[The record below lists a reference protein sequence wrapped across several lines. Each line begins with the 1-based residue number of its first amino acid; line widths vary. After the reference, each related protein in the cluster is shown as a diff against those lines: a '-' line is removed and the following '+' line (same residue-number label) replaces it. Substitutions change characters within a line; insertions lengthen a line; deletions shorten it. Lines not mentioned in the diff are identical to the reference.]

1 MRAIVGIR
9 KEVRHKTQALS
20 RSQEA
25 FTRAL
30 SVFPDGTSRVTIER
44 DPIPKYMERGEGAYL
59 FDIDGNR
66 YLDLN
71 SNFTTLI
78 HGHAFKPVVEAVHRK
93 LASGSCFA
101 NPTEVEIELASILCE
116 RIPTVDRVRF
126 VNTGTEAVMFAVK
139 AARAFTGK
147 AGIAKFEGAYHG
159 AYDWAEVSQS
169 ASPVNWGPADNPV
182 SVPFYK
188 GMPESV
194 LQETLVLRF
203 NDADLL
209 EKNLT
214 AHAHRIAAVVI
225 DPMPSQAGLIAP
237 KPDFLDALHRLCRQ
251 HGVLIIAD
259 EVLNLRQGFHGASAR
274 YRLKPDLLTMGKM
287 IGGGLPIGAIGGREE
302 VMEAFSAKSGR
313 PLLPQAGT
321 FSANPLSIVAGVAAM
336 RALDEAA
343 FARLDSLGDRLRG
356 NLTEIIAQQ
365 DAPFA
370 VTGASSLFRIHPT
383 RRIPRDFRDMASNA
397 LQNGVRRAL
406 SQFFCRHGVILPNWA
421 AACLST
427 PMGETE
433 VDTISDLFC
442 LFLKEHA
449 ADIKDMEVAG

>member
-1 MRAIVGIR
+1 MHMAMRSNEDVQ
-9 KEVRHKTQALS
+9 HKTPALS
-20 RSQEA
+20 RSEEA
-25 FTRAL
+25 FARAL

-59 FDIDGNR
+59 FDVDGNR

-71 SNFTTLI
+71 GNFTSLI
-78 HGHAFKPVVEAVHRK
+78 HGHAFKPVVDAVHLQ

-101 NPTEVEIELASILCE
+101 NPTQVEIELASILCE
-116 RIPTVDRVRF
+116 RIPNVDRVRF
-126 VNTGTEAVMFAVK
+126 VNTGTEAVMFAIK

-169 ASPVNWGPADNPV
+169 ATPENWGPADDPV

-188 GMPESV
+188 GMPQSV

-203 NDADLL
+203 NDTDLL

-237 KPDFLDALHRLCRQ
+237 KPDFLDSLHRLC
-251 HGVLIIAD
+251 HHYGVLIIAD
-259 EVLNLRQGFHGASAR
+259 EVLNLRQGYRGASAR
-274 YRLKPDLLTMGKM
+274 YKLKPDLLTMGKI

-302 VMEAFSAKSGR
+302 VMDVFSAKSGR

-321 FSANPLSIVAGVAAM
+321 FSANPLSIVAGIAAM

-343 FARLDSLGDRLRG
+343 FARLDTLGDRLRA
-356 NLTEIIAQQ
+356 NLTDIIAQQ

-370 VTGASSLFRIHPT
+370 VTGAGSLFLIHPT
-383 RRIPRDFRDMASNA
+383 QRIPRDFRDMATSA
-397 LQNGVRRAL
+397 LQNGVRRTL
-406 SQFFCRHGVILPNWA
+406 SRFFSRHGAILPNGA

-433 VDTISDLFC
+433 VDTISDLFR

-449 ADIKDMEVAG
+449 ADIKNMETAE